1 MRRSTKQNCTELDI
15 YTGGLAFYVGMAE
28 KKVDIGY
35 WDAVYFMIF
44 VGAIMRCKSSGF

>member
-1 MRRSTKQNCTELDI
+1 M

-35 WDAVYFMIF
+35 WDGIYFMIF
-44 VGAIMRCKSSGF
+44 TGVWVCSKKT

>member
-1 MRRSTKQNCTELDI
+1 M

-35 WDAVYFMIF
+35 WDGIYFMIF
-44 VGAIMRCKSSGF
+44 VGAIINYKKIL